1 MASGNQNKEDVKME
15 DQRVSKRILKRVSRR
30 NGLNKDSGQGE
41 IRSYREPTSF
51 AKGYNRRVFLGRAG
65 KIAAASIALGSIGLS
80 PLIQG
85 CNESAEGQEF
95 NCEIGPETGSVRAD
109 AAFQIRVDA
118 AEDERSIPI
127 PDHPCNGD
135 EARYSNKIGNY
146 SKGLRHNSIGEVDLD
161 AYDALVAAI
170 TSGEFADFEALAT
183 NGHLGC
189 SDPAYQRRLVNP
201 EAGYAF
207 DLEGTDSHQLMMRAA
222 PAFASVEEASEM
234 AELYWMALLRDVN
247 FTDYNTNPIAQA
259 AADDLSN
266 FSDFRGPK
274 QNGVVTPETLFRDNY
289 PGCTTGPYI
298 SQFLLKDCPFGAQ
311 RVDQRI
317 FTTTSVDFM
326 TDFASWLDIQNGCQ
340 PTTSQTLDR
349 LVFCR
354 NGRDLSQYVHIDALY
369 QAYFVACLVLFA
381 NGIPFNFGNPY
392 GQTPDPGYG
401 APLPIGVS
409 GSIAQVGFG
418 TFGGPHILALLTE
431 VSTRALKAV
440 WYQKWLVHRRLRPE
454 EFGGRVEVMRLGLAD
469 YPLNQELFDS
479 TVLDEVLDRYG
490 TYLLPMA
497 FPEGSPM
504 HTAYGA
510 GHATVAGACVTILK
524 AWFDESAIITDP
536 VVPSSDGTTLV
547 PYEGPS
553 LTVGGELNKLASNI
567 SQGRNI
573 AGVHW
578 RTDCTESN
586 LLGEEIAISIL
597 RDQRATYN
605 EPFNGFT
612 FTRFDGTTIT
622 V

>member
-1 MASGNQNKEDVKME
+1 ME
-15 DQRVSKRILKRVSRR
+15 DPKVSKRILKKFSGRDKDI
-30 NGLNKDSGQGE
+30 KDSEQGE
-41 IRSYREPTSF
+41 LRSNRKSKPSV
-51 AKGYNRRVFLGRAG
+51 KGYNRRTFLGHVS
-65 KIAAASIALGSIGLS
+65 KITAASIAVGTIGLP
-80 PLIQG
+80 PLLEG
-85 CNESAEGQEF
+85 CADSAGGQEVT
-95 NCEIGPETGSVRAD
+95 CEIGPVNSHQRRNQAFQVRRD
-109 AAFQIRVDA
+109 AALFQK
-118 AEDERSIPI
+118 ELPI
-127 PDHPCNGD
+127 PHHPCNGD
-135 EARYSNKIGNY
+135 EDLYPNKIGNY
-146 SKGLRHNSIGEVDLD
+146 SKSLRHNSIGEVNLG
-161 AYDALVAAI
+161 AYNALIAAI
-170 TSGEFADFEALAT
+170 SSGEFADFEALST

-189 SDPAYQRRLVNP
+189 SDPARQRRLVNP
-201 EAGYAF
+201 QAGYAF
-207 DLEGTDSHQLMMRAA
+207 DLEGTDSHQLSMPAA
-222 PAFASVEEASEM
+222 PAFASAEEAGEM

-247 FTDYNTNPIAQA
+247 FRDYNTNLLAQD

-274 QNGVVTPETLFRDNY
+274 QGGLVTPQTLFRDNY

-317 FTTTSVDFM
+317 HTTTPVDFM
-326 TDFASWLDIQNGCQ
+326 TDFTSWLDVQNGCQ
-340 PTTSQTLDR
+340 PTELQAPGG

-369 QAYFVACLVLFA
+369 QAYFVACLILLA
-381 NGIPFNFGNPY
+381 NGIPFNSGINIGNPY
-392 GQTPDPGYG
+392 GQTPDPGSG
-401 APLPIGVS
+401 LPLPFGVV
-409 GSIAQVGFG
+409 GSHAQVGFG
-418 TFGGPHILALLTE
+418 TFGGPHILALVTE

-454 EFGGRVEVMRLGLAD
+454 EFGGRVEVMRLGKAD
-469 YPLNQELFDS
+469 YPINQELFDS
-479 TVLDEVLDRYG
+479 SVLDEVLSEFG

-524 AWFDESAIITDP
+524 AWFDESAIISNP
-536 VVPSSDGTTLV
+536 VVPSSDGTTLE
-547 PYEGPS
+547 PYVGPP

-578 RTDCTESN
+578 RTDATESN
-586 LLGEEIAISIL
+586 LLGEEVAISIL
-597 RDQRATYN
+597 SDQRATYN

-612 FTRFDGTTIT
+612 FTKFDGTTIT

>member
-1 MASGNQNKEDVKME
+1 ME
-15 DQRVSKRILKRVSRR
+15 DSKVSKRIVKRFSRR
-30 NGLNKDSGQGE
+30 NKANRGSSKDKLK
-41 IRSYREPTSF
+41 SYRESVPSD
-51 AKGYNRRVFLGRAG
+51 KGYNRRTFLGHVSKITAAG
-65 KIAAASIALGSIGLS
+65 IAVGAIGLP
-80 PLIQG
+80 PLLEG
-85 CNESAEGQEF
+85 CNESAEGQELT
-95 NCEIGPETGSVRAD
+95 CEIGPQTGSVRAD
-109 AAFQIRVDA
+109 AAFQVRLDA
-118 AEDERSIPI
+118 AEDERNVPI

-135 EARYSNKIGNY
+135 EARYENKIGNY
-146 SKGLRHNSIGEVDLD
+146 SKSLRHNSIGEVDVD
-161 AYDALVAAI
+161 AYNALLAAI
-170 TSGEFADFEALAT
+170 TSGEFADFEALST

-189 SDPAYQRRLVNP
+189 TDPARQRRLVNP
-201 EAGYAF
+201 QAGYAF
-207 DLEGTDSHQLMMRAA
+207 DLEGTDSHQLTMRAA
-222 PAFASVEEASEM
+222 PAFASAEEAGEM
-234 AELYWMALLRDVN
+234 AEIYWMALLRDVN
-247 FTDYNTNPIAQA
+247 FRDYNTNALAQD

-274 QNGVVTPETLFRDNY
+274 QGSLVTPQTLFRDSY

-317 FTTTSVDFM
+317 HTTTPVDFM
-326 TDFASWLDIQNGCQ
+326 TDFTSWLDVQNGCQ
-340 PTTSQTLDR
+340 PTVSQTPDG

-354 NGRDLSQYVHIDALY
+354 NGRDLSQYVHVDALY
-369 QAYFVACLVLFA
+369 QAYFVACLILLA
-381 NGIPFNFGNPY
+381 NGILFNSGNPY
-392 GQTPDPGYG
+392 GQTPDSGTG
-401 APLPIGVS
+401 MPLPIGVS
-409 GSIAQVGFG
+409 GALAQVGFG
-418 TFGGPHILALLTE
+418 TFGGPHILALVTE

-454 EFGGRVEVMRLGLAD
+454 EFGGRVENIRLGNRTLVD
-469 YPLNQELFDS
+469 YPINQELFDS
-479 TVLDEVLDRYG
+479 SVLDEVFDKYG

-524 AWFDESAIITDP
+524 AWFDESVVIPNP
-536 VVPSSDGTTLV
+536 VVPSSDGTTRE
-547 PYEGPS
+547 PYVGPP

-578 RTDCTESN
+578 RTDGTESN
-586 LLGEEIAISIL
+586 LLGEEVAISIL

-612 FTRFDGTTIT
+612 FTKFDGTTIT

>member
-1 MASGNQNKEDVKME
+1 ME
-15 DQRVSKRILKRVSRR
+15 KPQVSKKILKKSHERNTVKRVSDQRKLESYHAFKLSTKSYDRR
-30 NGLNKDSGQGE
+30 AFFGHIS
-41 IRSYREPTSF
+41 
-51 AKGYNRRVFLGRAG
+51 
-65 KIAAASIALGSIGLS
+65 KITAASIAVGSIGLP
-80 PLIQG
+80 PLLQG
-85 CNESAEGQEF
+85 CNESAEGQELT
-95 NCEIGPETGSVRAD
+95 CEIGPQTGSVRAD
-109 AAFQIRVDA
+109 AAFQVRLDEA
-118 AEDERSIPI
+118 KDERNVPI

-135 EARYSNKIGNY
+135 EDLYPNKIGNY
-146 SKGLRHNSIGEVDLD
+146 SKCLRHNSIGEVDLN
-161 AYDALVAAI
+161 AYNALLAAI
-170 TSGEFADFEALAT
+170 SSGEFADFEALST

-189 SDPAYQRRLVNP
+189 SDPARQRRLVNP
-201 EAGYAF
+201 QAGYAF
-207 DLEGTDSHQLMMRAA
+207 DLEGTDSHQLTMRAA
-222 PAFASVEEASEM
+222 PAFASAEEAGEM
-234 AELYWMALLRDVN
+234 AEIYWMALLRDVN
-247 FTDYNTNPIAQA
+247 FRDYNTNLLAQD

-274 QNGVVTPETLFRDNY
+274 QGSLVTPQTLFRDNY

-317 FTTTSVDFM
+317 HTTTPVDFM
-326 TDFASWLDIQNGCQ
+326 TDFTSWLDVQNGCQ
-340 PTTSQTLDR
+340 PTELQAPGG

-369 QAYFVACLVLFA
+369 QAYFVACLVLLA
-381 NGIPFNFGNPY
+381 NGIPFNIGNPY
-392 GQTPDPGYG
+392 GKTPDPGYG

-409 GSIAQVGFG
+409 GSLAQVGFG
-418 TFGGPHILALLTE
+418 TFGGPHILALVTE

-454 EFGGRVEVMRLGLAD
+454 EFGGRVENIRLGNRTLVD
-469 YPLNQELFDS
+469 YPINQELFDS
-479 TVLDEVLDRYG
+479 SVLDEVFNRSGNG

-524 AWFDESAIITDP
+524 AWFDESAIISNP
-536 VVPSSDGTTLV
+536 VVPSSDGTTLE
-547 PYEGPS
+547 PYVGPP

-578 RTDCTESN
+578 RTDGTESN
-586 LLGEEIAISIL
+586 LLGEEVAISIL
-597 RDQRATYN
+597 SDQRATYY

-612 FTRFDGTTIT
+612 FTKFDGTKIT

>member
-1 MASGNQNKEDVKME
+1 MNDPQ
-15 DQRVSKRILKRVSRR
+15 VSKKILKKSNEKHKAKR
-30 NGLNKDSGQGE
+30 GSGQKKLE
-41 IRSYREPTSF
+41 SDHATERSD
-51 AKGYNRRVFLGRAG
+51 KGYNRRTFLGHVSKITAAG
-65 KIAAASIALGSIGLS
+65 IAVGSIGLP
-80 PLIQG
+80 PLLQG
-85 CNESAEGQEF
+85 CNESAEGQELT
-95 NCEIGPETGSVRAD
+95 CEIGPQTGSVRAD
-109 AAFQIRVDA
+109 AAFQVRLDA
-118 AEDERSIPI
+118 AEDERNIPI

-135 EARYSNKIGNY
+135 EARYENKIGNY
-146 SKGLRHNSIGEVDLD
+146 SKCLRHNSIGEVDLN
-161 AYDALVAAI
+161 AYNALLAAI
-170 TSGEFADFEALAT
+170 SSGEFADFEALST

-189 SDPAYQRRLVNP
+189 PDPTRQRRLVNP
-201 EAGYAF
+201 QAGYAF
-207 DLEGTDSHQLMMRAA
+207 DLEGTDSHQLTMRAA
-222 PAFASVEEASEM
+222 PAFASAEEAGEM

-247 FTDYNTNPIAQA
+247 FRDYNTNLLAQD

-274 QNGVVTPETLFRDNY
+274 QGGLVTPQTLFRDNY

-317 FTTTSVDFM
+317 MTTTPIDFM
-326 TDFASWLDIQNGCQ
+326 TNFDKWLDVQNGCQ
-340 PTTSQTLDR
+340 PTDLQEPAG
-349 LVFCR
+349 LVLCR

-369 QAYFVACLVLFA
+369 QAYFVACLILLA
-381 NGIPFNFGNPY
+381 NGIKFNSGNPY

-401 APLPIGVS
+401 APLPISVG

-418 TFGGPHILALLTE
+418 TFGGPHILALVTE

-454 EFGGRVEVMRLGLAD
+454 EFGGRVENIRLGNRTLVD
-469 YPLNQELFDS
+469 YPINQELFDS
-479 TVLDEVLDRYG
+479 SVLDEVFNRSGNG

-524 AWFDESAIITDP
+524 AWFDESAIISNP
-536 VVPSSDGTTLV
+536 VVPSSDGTTLE
-547 PYEGPS
+547 PYVGPP

-578 RTDCTESN
+578 RTDGTESN
-586 LLGEEIAISIL
+586 LLGEEVAISIL
-597 RDQRATYN
+597 SDQRATYY

-612 FTRFDGTTIT
+612 FTKFDGTKIT

>member
-1 MASGNQNKEDVKME
+1 MDDAQ
-15 DQRVSKRILKRVSRR
+15 VSKRNTVKRVSDQRK
-30 NGLNKDSGQGE
+30 LEPYHAAK
-41 IRSYREPTSF
+41 RS
-51 AKGYNRRVFLGRAG
+51 AKGYDRRTFLGHVS
-65 KIAAASIALGSIGLS
+65 KITAASIAVGSIGLP
-80 PLIQG
+80 PLLQG
-85 CNESAEGQEF
+85 CNESAQGQE
-95 NCEIGPETGSVRAD
+95 NTCEFGPQTGSVRAD
-109 AAFQIRVDA
+109 AAFQVRLDA
-118 AEDERSIPI
+118 AEDEKNVPI

-135 EARYSNKIGNY
+135 EARYENKIGNY
-146 SKGLRHNSIGEVDLD
+146 SKGLRHNSIGEVNPD
-161 AYDALVAAI
+161 AYNALLAAI
-170 TSGEFADFEALAT
+170 TSGEFADFEALST

-189 SDPAYQRRLVNP
+189 SNPARQRRLVNP
-201 EAGYAF
+201 QAGYAF
-207 DLEGTDSHQLMMRAA
+207 DLEGTDSHQLSMRAA
-222 PAFASVEEASEM
+222 PAFASAEEAGEM

-247 FTDYNTNPIAQA
+247 FLDYGTNPIAQE

-274 QNGVVTPETLFRDNY
+274 QGGIVTPETLFRDNY
-289 PGCTTGPYI
+289 PGCTTGPHI

-317 FTTTSVDFM
+317 RTTTPVDFM
-326 TDFASWLDIQNGCQ
+326 TNFEKWLDVQNGCQ
-340 PTTSQTLDR
+340 PTDPQELAG

-369 QAYFVACLVLFA
+369 QAYFVACLILLA
-381 NGIPFNFGNPY
+381 NGLPFNVGINSGNPY
-392 GQTPDPGYG
+392 GQTPDPGSG
-401 APLPIGVS
+401 LPLPPDVS

-418 TFGGPHILALLTE
+418 TFGGPHILALVTE

-440 WYQKWLVHRRLRPE
+440 WYQKWLVHHRLRPE
-454 EFGGRVEVMRLGLAD
+454 EFGGRVEVMRLGRAE
-469 YPLNQELFDS
+469 YPIDQELFDS
-479 TVLDEVLDRYG
+479 SVLDEVLSEFG

-524 AWFDESAIITDP
+524 AWFDESAIIHDP
-536 VVPSSDGTTLV
+536 MVPSSDGTTLV
-547 PYEGPS
+547 PYEGPT

-578 RTDCTESN
+578 RTDATESN
-586 LLGEEIAISIL
+586 LLGEEVAISIL